1 MRKLEH
7 LCHSAMEASAA
18 RGGLN
23 RRAALP
29 QLPHLPAANAD
40 WTSAEGQFI
49 LYKLLLTA
57 PWSQGAVPPHATLAL
72 ALGKLFD
79 NVSCEN
85 SHLRGLS
92 RTWAL
97 WASKNLLSII
107 DARRN
112 AIKGLPAWRQKTIG
126 TVVGL

>member
-1 MRKLEH
+1 
-7 LCHSAMEASAA
+7 MEASAA
-18 RGGLN
+18 RGGHG

-29 QLPHLPAANAD
+29 QLPPLPVANVD

-57 PWSQGAVPPHATLAL
+57 PWSEATVPLHANLAP

-92 RTWAL
+92 RAWAL

-107 DARRN
+107 DARRS